1 MLNYKE
7 FILESKLNNYEVE
20 SVDEGVKSIITFLLG
35 MATAGTSLGQSPSE
49 INKSLSDSTFVQ
61 QADAFIND
69 QQKMKEL
76 KDIVG
81 DEYYNKIENN
91 RSQIEDRLNKKH
103 KEVTNVVSIKD
114 TAKITSYLKRGWS
127 PTDIKITKDTIITT
141 VEGDVI
147 EFEIKSSYP
156 NNAVFKTGSYDLTE
170 EFKSN
175 LDSLISTIEIDP
187 DREITHITI
196 ETSTD
201 KEPIAGG
208 NKKLSENRAESV
220 SGFLNTIVSDIE
232 ISTDIKYDQGDD
244 IYTKDMSKEER
255 DSARVK
261 TSEFRYVKLTVY
273 YEKRWEKSEPS
284 IRLDIEENELIVFKK
299 MTKIHKKR
307 KHYSLPSFKI
317 KMRKLKRGGNSFD
330 CPND

>member
-1 MLNYKE
+1 MLKYQE

-20 SVDEGVKSIITFLLG
+20 SVDEGVKTIITFLLG
-35 MATAGTSLGQSPSE
+35 MATAGTSLGQSSSE
-49 INKSLSDSTFVQ
+49 INQNLKDPTFVQ
-61 QADAFIND
+61 QANNFIND

-81 DEYYNKIENN
+81 VEYYNKIVDNKGK
-91 RSQIEDRLNKKH
+91 IEGSLDKKH

-114 TAKITSYLKRGWS
+114 TNEIKSYLSRGWS

-141 VEGDVI
+141 TEGDVI
-147 EFEIKSSYP
+147 EFEIRSSYP

-170 EFKSN
+170 DFKSN
-175 LDSLISTIEIDP
+175 LDSLISTLEIDP
-187 DREITHITI
+187 DRDLTHITI

-244 IYTKDMSKEER
+244 IYSKGMSKDER
-255 DSARVK
+255 DSARSK
-261 TSEFRYVKLTVY
+261 TSEFRYVKIKVFY
-273 YEKRWEKSEPS
+273 IESGSVKEPATTTT
-284 IRLDIEENELIVFKK
+284 IEENELIVFKK

-307 KHYSLPSFKI
+307 KHYSLPNFQI
-317 KMRKLKRGGNSFD
+317 KMYKLKRGGNSYD
-330 CPND
+330 CIID